1 MDIAG
6 GEKAMRLREV
16 RIILDRQ
23 EQLWQGLVEAPT
35 KKQRHA
41 DRTENLAEPAARAE
55 AQRNLKARDSQSGL
69 ARHIPEN
76 AADIPAAG
84 KARVERQRT
93 VDQRDHGTHILAEIG
108 ERESGIGER
117 AGIVTGHL
125 EGAPGEIGTLAAVHL
140 GICAQPVQAEPLTAD

>member
-1 MDIAG
+1 MGIAG

-55 AQRNLKARDSQSGL
+55 AQRNLKALDSQSGL
-69 ARHIPEN
+69 AIFPRMPRIYQPR
-76 AADIPAAG
+76 AKLGLSAS
-84 KARVERQRT
+84 ARST
-93 VDQRDHGTHILAEIG
+93 SAIM
-108 ERESGIGER
+108 
-117 AGIVTGHL
+117 
-125 EGAPGEIGTLAAVHL
+125 APTSS
-140 GICAQPVQAEPLTAD
+140 PK